1 MTILRSIPF
10 AELVA
15 DESLQGSTVSLLG
28 VEAPKNEEEAQTFV
42 ENVTAFFRE
51 TGFFSPSL
59 SVVAVSKV
67 LGNVLGEEGRTDLL
81 VHLSGSLSETRPLKR
96 LMFAEWV
103 KWTEDFVVNCAPDYE
118 K

>member
-1 MTILRSIPF
+1 MTILRSVSF
-10 AELVA
+10 AELA
-15 DESLQGSTVSLLG
+15 SDKELHATTVSLLG

-81 VHLSGSLSETRPLKR
+81 VHLSGDVWDANPLKR
-96 LMFAEWV
+96 LAMADWV
-103 KWTEDFVVNCAPDYE
+103 KWTEDFVVNYSGDYE